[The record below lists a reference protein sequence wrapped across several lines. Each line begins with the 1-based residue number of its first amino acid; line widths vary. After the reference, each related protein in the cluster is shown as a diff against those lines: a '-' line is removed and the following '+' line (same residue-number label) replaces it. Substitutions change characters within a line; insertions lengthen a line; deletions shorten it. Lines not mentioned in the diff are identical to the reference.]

1 VAAVVSAAQ
10 LAATLRRRIAAASA
24 MPALHAVGIA
34 AAARCIA
41 KAVGSGHTGFRMADP
56 KSTPG
61 HYPEVKAQANFPA
74 LEQEVLARWQADG
87 TFRASVD
94 ARAAGPNEYVFY
106 DGPPFANGLPHYG
119 HLLTGFVKDVVPRYQ
134 TMRGRRVERRFGW
147 DCHGLPAEM
156 EAEKELKISGREQ
169 ILAFGIDKYN
179 DACRKS
185 VLRYTAD
192 WRSYVTRQA
201 RWVDFDDDYKTM
213 DLSYME
219 SVLWAF
225 KTLFDKGLVY
235 EGQRVMPYSWAMQ
248 TPVSNFETRIDDAT
262 RPRQD
267 PAITVAFKLRDRA
280 GEQSMS
286 VLVWTTT
293 PWTLPSNLAL
303 AVGNDIEYAIL
314 QKGEQRYL
322 IGALTLGG
330 YAKELDGFERVGT
343 VFGRDLVGR
352 TYEPLFSYFA
362 GHPKSF
368 RILAGD
374 FVDTAE
380 GTGVVHM
387 APGFGEDDQKVCEA
401 NGIEL
406 VCPVDD
412 RGRYTAEVKDWQGVL
427 VFDANK
433 DIIKVLRE
441 RGVLLKHVTYE
452 HNYPHCWRTREPLI
466 YKALPGAWFV
476 KVTAIKDRMIAHN
489 QTIRWIPE
497 HIRDGQFGKWLE
509 NARDWSISRNRYWG
523 APIPV
528 WKSDDPKYPRT
539 DVYGSLAELER
550 DFGVQ
555 VTDLHRPFVDRLTR
569 PNPDDPTGKATMRRV
584 PEVLDCWFESGSMPF
599 AQVHYPFANKAWFE
613 SHFPADFIVEYV
625 AQTRGWFYTLVV
637 LATALFDKPPF
648 ENVICHG
655 VVLDDQGQ
663 KLSKSLKNYPDPVE
677 LFQKTGADA
686 LRWFLMS
693 SPILRGGDLQ
703 ISKDGKQIHEVVRL
717 VLNPIWNAYYFF
729 TLYANTDGVKAR
741 LRSDQAAVLDRYAL
755 GKTAQLVT
763 GVQRCMDDYD
773 LAAAC
778 QVVKEYLDALNN
790 WYIRRSR
797 ERFWGETTPADRQDA
812 YDTLYTC
819 LVTLCKVAAP
829 LLPLLTER
837 VFTGLT
843 GERSVHLADWPNAQS
858 LPLDERLVAQMDRIR
873 DACSVGLSLREAKK
887 LRTRLPLPKVTLA
900 GADAAAMQPFVQLLQ
915 DELNVKQVAFAADIT
930 AYGSFRLQ
938 IDAKALGPKLG
949 PKMKDVLAATKTGAW
964 KLLGERAEIGGVVL
978 DKGEYV
984 LQLMPKDGITAA
996 ALSTNDVVLVLD
1008 TAVTAEL
1015 EVEGVRNDFVR
1026 LVQQARKDAGLHV
1039 SDRIGLWIATDA
1051 VTQGAL
1057 QQHAKHVQEQVL
1069 ATTLAFAAKPAD
1081 AFAAEGR
1088 VGSGAGAVVQFALR
1102 KL

>member
-1 VAAVVSAAQ
+1 MTGSAPH
-10 LAATLRRRIAAASA
+10 SE
-24 MPALHAVGIA
+24 P
-34 AAARCIA
+34 
-41 KAVGSGHTGFRMADP
+41 
-56 KSTPG
+56 
-61 HYPEVKAQANFPA
+61 YPEVPAQADFPA
-74 LEQEVLARWQADG
+74 IEQEVLAHWQERG
-87 TFRASVD
+87 TFRRSVEQ
-94 ARAAGPNEYVFY
+94 RAAGSNEYVFY

-156 EAEKELKISGREQ
+156 EAEKELKVSGREA
-169 ILAFGIDKYN
+169 ILMLGIDKYN
-179 DACRKS
+179 DACRQS
-185 VLRYTAD
+185 VQKYTQQ
-192 WRSYVTRQA
+192 WRTYVTRQA
-201 RWVDFDDDYKTM
+201 RWVDFEHDYKTM

-225 KTLFDKGLVY
+225 QTLYAKGLVY
-235 EGQRVMPYSWAMQ
+235 AGQRVMPYSWAMQ

-267 PAITVAFKLRDRA
+267 PAITVAFTLHPRPGDP
-280 GEQSMS
+280 GQLQI
-286 VLVWTTT
+286 LVWTTT

-303 AVGNDIEYAIL
+303 AVGPEIDYAIV
-314 QKGEQRYL
+314 QRGDERYV
-322 IGALTLGG
+322 IGLATLPA
-330 YAKELDGFERVGT
+330 YKKELDGFTT
-343 VFGRDLVGR
+343 VATCKGKDLVGR
-352 TYEPLFSYFA
+352 TYTPLFPYFQD
-362 GHPKSF
+362 HPNSF

-380 GTGVVHM
+380 GTGVVHL
-387 APGFGEDDQKVCEA
+387 APGFGEDDQRVCEA
-401 NGIEL
+401 SGIEL

-412 RGRYTAEVKDWQGVL
+412 RGRFTAEVPEWHGAL

-433 DIIKVLRE
+433 DILRVLKE
-441 RGVLLKHVTYE
+441 RGVLKKHVTIE

-489 QTIRWIPE
+489 RTIRWIPE

-528 WKSDDPKYPRT
+528 WKSDDPKYPRV
-539 DVYGSLAELER
+539 DVYGSIAELER
-550 DFGVQ
+550 DFGVK
-555 VTDLHRPFVDRLTR
+555 VTDLHRPFVDQLTR
-569 PNPDDPTGKATMRRV
+569 PNPDDPTGKSTMRRV

-599 AQVHYPFANKAWFE
+599 AQVHYPFENKQWFE

-648 ENVICHG
+648 ANVICHG
-655 VVLDDQGQ
+655 VVLDENGD
-663 KLSKSLKNYPDPVE
+663 KLSKSLRNYPDPEE
-677 LFQKTGADA
+677 LFAKVGADA

-703 ISKDGKQIHEVVRL
+703 IQKDGRQIHEVVRL

-729 TLYANTDGVKAR
+729 TLYANTDRVRAR
-741 LRSDQAAVLDRYAL
+741 RRGDQTAVLDRYAL
-755 GKTAQLVT
+755 AKTRAMVED
-763 GVQRCMDDYD
+763 VQRRMDDYD

-797 ERFWGETTPADRQDA
+797 PRFWGETGAADRQDA

-819 LVTLCKVAAP
+819 LVTLCEAAAP

-837 VFTGLT
+837 VWRGLT
-843 GERSVHLADWPNAQS
+843 GGESVHLADWPDAS
-858 LPLDERLVAQMDRIR
+858 ALPADAALVAEMDRVR
-873 DACSVGLSLREAKK
+873 DACSVGLSLRETKK
-887 LRTRLPLPKVTLA
+887 LRTRLPLPRVTLA
-900 GADAAAMQPFVQLLQ
+900 GRPAGRMVRDFGAILGE
-915 DELNVKQVAFAADIT
+915 ELNVRQVDSADDYREFAT
-930 AYGSFRLQ
+930 SRLQ

-949 PKMKDVLAATKTGAW
+949 GRMKDVLAATRSGAW
-964 KLLGERAEIGGVVL
+964 RLVGDRAEIGGVL
-978 DKGEYV
+978 LEPGEFV
-984 LQLMPKDGITAA
+984 LQLVPKDGVAAA
-996 ALSTNDVVLVLD
+996 ALASNDVVLVLD
-1008 TAVTAEL
+1008 TTVTPEL
-1015 EVEGVRNDFVR
+1015 EAEGARNDFVR

-1039 SDRIGLWIATDA
+1039 SDRIALWIDTDA
-1051 VTQGAL
+1051 ATAETLRAHTTYVR
-1057 QQHAKHVQEQVL
+1057 EQVL
-1069 ATTLAFAAKPAD
+1069 AGELLFAPPPAGVFAAD
-1081 AFAAEGR
+1081 GR
-1088 VGSGAGAVVQFALR
+1088 IGSGEGASVRLAVAR
-1102 KL
+1102 R

>member
-1 VAAVVSAAQ
+1 MTAQ
-10 LAATLRRRIAAASA
+10 NAN
-24 MPALHAVGIA
+24 G
-34 AAARCIA
+34 
-41 KAVGSGHTGFRMADP
+41 K
-56 KSTPG
+56 
-61 HYPEVKAQANFPA
+61 HYPEVPALANFPQ
-74 LEQEVLARWQADG
+74 LEREVLDRWQRDG
-87 TFRASVD
+87 TFQRSID
-94 ARAAGPNEYVFY
+94 QRAAGANEFVFY

-156 EAEKELKISGREQ
+156 EAEKELGLSGAQAVQSIGLE
-169 ILAFGIDKYN
+169 KYN

-185 VLRYTAD
+185 VQRYTQE

-201 RWVDFDDDYKTM
+201 RWVDFDRDYKTM

-225 KTLFDKGLVY
+225 KTLHQKGLVY
-235 EGQRVMPYSWAMQ
+235 EGQRVMAYSWALQ

-267 PAITVAFKLRDRA
+267 PAITVAFTLQPRA
-280 GEQSMS
+280 GDASLGGGGPLRI
-286 VLVWTTT
+286 LVWTTT

-303 AVGNDIEYAIL
+303 AVGPEIDYAIV
-314 QKGEQRYL
+314 QKGDVRYV
-322 IGALTLGG
+322 IGAATVAG
-330 YAKELDGFERVGT
+330 YKKELDGFETVGT
-343 VFGRDLVGR
+343 LKGKDLVGR
-352 TYEPLFSYFA
+352 TYEPLFPYFR
-362 GHPKSF
+362 GHANSF

-412 RGRYTAEVKDWQGVL
+412 RGRYTDAVPDWQGTL

-433 DIIKVLRE
+433 DIIKVLKE
-441 RGVLLKHVTYE
+441 RGVLLRHVTYE

-466 YKALPGAWFV
+466 YKAIPGAWFV

-489 QTIRWIPE
+489 RTIRWIPE
-497 HIRDGQFGKWLE
+497 HVRDGQFGKWLE
-509 NARDWSISRNRYWG
+509 NARDWSISRNRFWG

-539 DVYGSLAELER
+539 DVYGSIAELER
-550 DFGVQ
+550 DFGVK
-555 VTDLHRPFVDRLTR
+555 VPDLHRPFIDSLVRK
-569 PNPDDPTGKATMRRV
+569 NPDDPTGKSMMRRV

-599 AQVHYPFANKAWFE
+599 AQVHYPFENKQWFE

-637 LATALFDKPPF
+637 LATGLFDKPPF
-648 ENVICHG
+648 QNVICHG
-655 VVLDDQGQ
+655 VVLDEHGA
-663 KLSKSLKNYPDPVE
+663 KLSKSLRNYPDPQE
-677 LFQKTGADA
+677 LFEKTGADA
-686 LRWFLMS
+686 LRWFLLS

-703 ISKDGKQIHEVVRL
+703 IAKDGKQIQEVVRL

-729 TLYANTDGVKAR
+729 TLYANADGVKAR
-741 LRSDQAAVLDRYAL
+741 LRGDQTAVLDRYAL
-755 GKTAQLVT
+755 GKTRAMVE
-763 GVQRCMDDYD
+763 GVQRCMDQYD
-773 LAAAC
+773 LAGSC
-778 QVVKEYLDALNN
+778 QLVLQYLDALNN

-797 ERFWGETTPADRQDA
+797 ERFWGETGPADRQDA

-819 LVTLCKVAAP
+819 LVTLCQAAAP
-829 LLPLLTER
+829 LLPMLCEK
-837 VFTGLT
+837 VYQGLT
-843 GERSVHLADWPNAQS
+843 GQTSVHLADWPDVS
-858 LPLDERLVAQMDRIR
+858 KLPLDGQLLAQMDRVR

-900 GADAAAMQPFVQLLQ
+900 GADAAAMAPFVHLLQ
-915 DELNVKQVAFAADIT
+915 DEINVKQVAFANDIT
-930 AYGSFRLQ
+930 TFGSFRLQ

-949 PKMKDVLAATKTGAW
+949 AKMKDVLAATRSGAW
-964 KLLGERAEIGGVVL
+964 KLVGARAEIGGAVL
-978 DKGEYV
+978 EQGEFV
-984 LQLMPKDGITAA
+984 LQLVPKEGFTAA

-1008 TAVTAEL
+1008 TALTAEL
-1015 EVEGVRNDFVR
+1015 EAEGVRNDFVR

-1039 SDRIGLWIATDA
+1039 SDRIALSFETDDETAA
-1051 VTQGAL
+1051 VL
-1057 QQHAKHVQEQVL
+1057 LQHADYVKAQVL
-1069 ATTLAFAAKPAD
+1069 ATAMTRVPAIGGEAAAAK
-1081 AFAAEGR
+1081 
-1088 VGSGAGAVVQFALR
+1088 VGSGDGKPVRILVQ
-1102 KL
+1102 KG

>member
-1 VAAVVSAAQ
+1 MVESKHRAA
-10 LAATLRRRIAAASA
+10 
-24 MPALHAVGIA
+24 P
-34 AAARCIA
+34 
-41 KAVGSGHTGFRMADP
+41 
-56 KSTPG
+56 
-61 HYPEVKAQANFPA
+61 HYPEVVAQANFPA
-74 LEQEVLARWQADG
+74 IEAEMLARWQERG
-87 TFRASVD
+87 TFRRSVEQ
-94 ARAAGPNEYVFY
+94 RAAGDNEYVFY

-156 EAEKELKISGREQ
+156 EAEKELKVSGREA
-169 ILAFGIDKYN
+169 ILMLGIDKYN
-179 DACRKS
+179 DACRRS
-185 VLRYTAD
+185 VQKYTGE
-192 WRSYVTRQA
+192 WRNYVTRQA

-225 KTLFDKGLVY
+225 QELHRKGLVY

-267 PAITVAFKLRDRA
+267 PAITVAFTLHPRPGDP
-280 GEQSMS
+280 GPLQ

-303 AVGNDIEYAIL
+303 AVGPDIDYSIL
-314 QKGEQRYL
+314 HKDGVHYV
-322 IGALTLGG
+322 IGSASIAA
-330 YAKELDGFERVGT
+330 YEKELAGFEPMVTLKGK
-343 VFGRDLVGR
+343 DLVGR
-352 TYEPLFSYFA
+352 TYEPMFPYFA
-362 GHPKSF
+362 GHADSF
-368 RILAGD
+368 RVLGGD
-374 FVDTAE
+374 FVDTSE

-412 RGRYTAEVKDWQGVL
+412 RGQFTAEVPDWQGML

-433 DIIKVLRE
+433 PIIKVLKD
-441 RGVLLKHVTYE
+441 RGVLLRHVTYE

-476 KVTAIKDRMIAHN
+476 KVTEIKDRMIAHN
-489 QTIRWIPE
+489 RTIRWIPE

-528 WKSDDPKYPRT
+528 WKSDDPKYPRV
-539 DVYGSLAELER
+539 DVYGSVAELER
-550 DFGVQ
+550 DFGVK
-555 VTDLHRPFVDRLTR
+555 VTDLHRPFVDDLVRK
-569 PNPDDPTGKATMRRV
+569 NPDDPTGKSTMRRV

-599 AQVHYPFANKAWFE
+599 AQVHYPFENKQWFE

-648 ENVICHG
+648 QNVICHG
-655 VVLDDQGQ
+655 VVLDEKGE
-663 KLSKSLKNYPDPVE
+663 KLSKSLRNYPDPVE
-677 LFQKTGADA
+677 MFDKVGADA

-703 ISKDGKQIHEVVRL
+703 IQKDGKQISEVVRL

-729 TLYANTDGVKAR
+729 SLYANADGVQAQQR
-741 LRSDQAAVLDRYAL
+741 GDQKAVLDRYAL
-755 GKTAQLVT
+755 SKTRAMVE

-773 LAAAC
+773 LAGAC

-797 ERFWGETTPADRQDA
+797 ERFWGETGPVDRQDA

-819 LVTLCKVAAP
+819 LVTLCRAAAP
-829 LLPLLTER
+829 LLPLLTEKVYR
-837 VFTGLT
+837 GLT
-843 GERSVHLADWPNAQS
+843 GEESVHLSDWPDAGK
-858 LPLDERLVAQMDRIR
+858 LPHDAELVAQMDRVR

-900 GADAAAMQPFVQLLQ
+900 GADAAAMQPFVHLLQ
-915 DELNVKQVAFAADIT
+915 DELNVKQVAFASDIG
-930 AYGSFRLQ
+930 AFGSFRLQ

-949 PKMKDVLAATKTGAW
+949 PKMKDVLAATRSGAW
-964 KLLGERAEIGGVVL
+964 KLTGDRAEIGGVTL
-978 DKGEYV
+978 EKGEYV
-984 LQLMPKDGITAA
+984 LQLVPKDGITAGPLA
-996 ALSTNDVVLVLD
+996 SNDVVLALD
-1008 TAVTAEL
+1008 TATTPEL
-1015 EVEGVRNDFVR
+1015 EAEGAARDLVR

-1039 SDRIGLWIATDA
+1039 SDRIALAIETDA
-1051 VTQGAL
+1051 PTTAAL
-1057 QQHAKHVQEQVL
+1057 RTHLPYVQEQVL
-1069 ATTLAFAAKPAD
+1069 ATEVVFGAAPAGAFT
-1081 AFAAEGR
+1081 AEGKL
-1088 VGSGAGAVVQFALR
+1088 GSGEGAAVRLAVAVR
-1102 KL
+1102 

>member
-1 VAAVVSAAQ
+1 MSAPEP
-10 LAATLRRRIAAASA
+10 SEKNENEK
-24 MPALHAVGIA
+24 P
-34 AAARCIA
+34 
-41 KAVGSGHTGFRMADP
+41 
-56 KSTPG
+56 
-61 HYPEVKAQANFPA
+61 YPEVSAQADFPA
-74 LEQEVLARWQADG
+74 IEREILARWQADG
-87 TFRASVD
+87 TFARSVEQRPRD
-94 ARAAGPNEYVFY
+94 DEFVFY

-134 TMRGRRVERRFGW
+134 TMRGKRVERRFGW

-169 ILAFGIDKYN
+169 ILAFGLAKYN
-179 DACRKS
+179 DVCRKS
-185 VLRYTAD
+185 VLRYTGE

-201 RWVDFDDDYKTM
+201 RWVDFDRDYKTM

-225 KTLFDKGLVY
+225 KALHEKGLVY

-267 PAITVAFKLRDRA
+267 PAITVAFTLHPRA
-280 GEQSMS
+280 GDAGPLQ

-303 AVGNDIEYAIL
+303 AVGPEIDYAIVV
-314 QKGEQRYL
+314 KDGVRYL
-322 IGALTLGG
+322 IGAATLPA
-330 YAKELDGFERVGT
+330 YAKELSGFT
-343 VFGRDLVGR
+343 VESTVKGMHLVGR
-352 TYEPLFSYFA
+352 TYEPLFPYFA
-362 GHPKSF
+362 GHAKSF
-368 RILAGD
+368 VVLAGE

-401 NGIEL
+401 AGIEL

-412 RGRYTAEVKDWQGVL
+412 RGRFTMEVPDWHGQL

-433 DIIKVLRE
+433 DIIRVLKE
-441 RGVLLKHVTYE
+441 RSVLKRHVTYE

-489 QTIRWIPE
+489 RTIRWIPE

-523 APIPV
+523 SPIPV
-528 WKSDDPKYPRT
+528 WKSDDPKYPRV
-539 DVYGSLAELER
+539 DVYGSIAELER
-550 DFGVQ
+550 DFGVKVQ
-555 VTDLHRPFVDRLTR
+555 DLHRPFVDELVR
-569 PNPDDPTGKATMRRV
+569 PNPDDPTGRSRMRRV

-599 AQVHYPFANKAWFE
+599 AQVHYPFEHKQWFE

-648 ENVICHG
+648 RNCICHG
-655 VVLDDQGQ
+655 VVLDENGA
-663 KLSKSLKNYPDPVE
+663 KLSKSLRNYPDPVE
-677 LFQKTGADA
+677 LFEKTGADA

-729 TLYANTDGVKAR
+729 SLYANTDGVRAKQR
-741 LRSDQAAVLDRYAL
+741 GDQQAVLDRYAL
-755 GKTAQLVT
+755 SKTRAMVEA
-763 GVQRCMDDYD
+763 VQARMDDYD
-773 LAAAC
+773 LAGAC

-797 ERFWGETTPADRQDA
+797 ERFWGETGAADRQDA
-812 YDTLYTC
+812 YDTLFTC
-819 LVTLCKVAAP
+819 LVTLCKASAP
-829 LLPLLTER
+829 LLPLLTDK

-843 GERSVHLADWPNAQS
+843 GEASVHLTDWPDVGK
-858 LPLDERLVAQMDRIR
+858 LPKEDELVAQMDRVR

-887 LRTRLPLPKVTLA
+887 LRTRLPLPKVVLA
-900 GADAAAMQPFVQLLQ
+900 GTHARAMEPFVHLLQ
-915 DELNVKQVAFAADIT
+915 DELNVKAVEFAGEILT
-930 AYGSFRLQ
+930 FGTFRLQ

-949 PKMKDVLAATKTGAW
+949 SKMKDVLAATRSGAW
-964 KLLGERAEIGGVVL
+964 KLVGERAEIGGAVL
-978 DKGEYV
+978 EPGEFT
-984 LQLMPKDGITAA
+984 LQLVPKEGITAA
-996 ALSTNDVVLVLD
+996 PLSTNDVVLVLD
-1008 TAVTAEL
+1008 AAVTPEL
-1015 EVEGVRNDFVR
+1015 EAEGVRNDFVR
-1026 LVQQARKDAGLHV
+1026 LVQQARKDAGLRV
-1039 SDRIGLWIATDA
+1039 SDRIALSVDADAATAA
-1051 VTQGAL
+1051 VLRAHAAYV
-1057 QQHAKHVQEQVL
+1057 QQQVL
-1069 ATTLAFAAKPAD
+1069 ATTLTFGAPAAG
-1081 AFAAEGR
+1081 AFAAEGK
-1088 VGSGAGAVVQFALR
+1088 VGSGAGATVRIGVA
-1102 KL
+1102 KA

>member
-1 VAAVVSAAQ
+1 M
-10 LAATLRRRIAAASA
+10 TE
-24 MPALHAVGIA
+24 
-34 AAARCIA
+34 
-41 KAVGSGHTGFRMADP
+41 P
-56 KSTPG
+56 KTDKKP
-61 HYPEVKAQANFPA
+61 YPEVVAQANFPQI
-74 LEQEVLARWQADG
+74 EKDVLARWQAEG
-87 TFRASVD
+87 TFQQSID
-94 ARAAGPNEYVFY
+94 QRAAGSNEYVFF

-119 HLLTGFVKDVVPRYQ
+119 HLLTGFVKDVVPRYF

-156 EAEKELKISGREQ
+156 EAEKELKISGREA
-169 ILAFGIDKYN
+169 ITAFGIDKYN
-179 DACRKS
+179 DVCRQS
-185 VLRYTAD
+185 VQRYANE

-201 RWVDFDDDYKTM
+201 RWVDFDHDYKTM

-225 KTLFDKGLVY
+225 KTLYEKGLAY

-267 PAITVAFKLRDRA
+267 PAITVAFTLHAKA
-280 GEQSMS
+280 GD
-286 VLVWTTT
+286 VGLDGGGPLKILVWTTT

-303 AVGNDIEYAIL
+303 AVGPEIDYAIVH
-314 QKGEQRYL
+314 KDGVRYV
-322 IGALTLGG
+322 IGQATFAA
-330 YAKELDGFERVGT
+330 YKKELDGFEPIGAMK
-343 VFGRDLVGR
+343 GKELVGR
-352 TYEPLFSYFA
+352 TYEPLFPFFA
-362 GHPKSF
+362 GHANSF
-368 RILAGD
+368 RVLAGD

-412 RGRYTAEVKDWQGVL
+412 RGRYTAEIPDWQGTL

-433 DIIKVLRE
+433 DIIKVLRD
-441 RGVLLKHVTYE
+441 RGVLLRHVTYE

-476 KVTAIKDRMIAHN
+476 KVTAIKDRLLAHN
-489 QTIRWIPE
+489 ATIRWMPG
-497 HIRDGQFGKWLE
+497 HIKDGQFGKWLE
-509 NARDWSISRNRYWG
+509 NARDWSISRNRFWG

-528 WKSDDPKYPRT
+528 WKSDDAKYPRT
-539 DVYGSLAELER
+539 DVYGSIAEMER
-550 DFGVQ
+550 DFGVK
-555 VTDLHRPFVDRLTR
+555 VTDLHRPFVDNLTR
-569 PNPDDPTGKATMRRV
+569 KNPDDPTGKSMMRRV

-599 AQVHYPFANKAWFE
+599 AQVHYPFENKQWFE

-648 ENVICHG
+648 KNVICHG
-655 VVLDDQGQ
+655 VVLDEHGQ
-663 KLSKSLKNYPDPVE
+663 KLSKSLRNYPDPVE
-677 LFQKTGADA
+677 LFEKTGADA

-703 ISKDGKQIHEVVRL
+703 IAKDGKQINEVVRL

-729 TLYANTDGVKAR
+729 TLYANTDGVKAQV
-741 LRSDQAAVLDRYAL
+741 RSDQKAVLDRYAL
-755 GKTAQLVT
+755 GKVRGMVE

-773 LAAAC
+773 LAAGC
-778 QVVKEYLDALNN
+778 QVVKDFLDALNN

-797 ERFWGETTPADRQDA
+797 PRFWGETGVADRQDA
-812 YDTLYTC
+812 YDTLYSC
-819 LVTLCKVAAP
+819 LVLLCRAAAP
-829 LLPLLTER
+829 LLPLVTEK
-837 VFTGLT
+837 VYTGLT
-843 GERSVHLADWPNAQS
+843 GEKSVHLTDWPDVS
-858 LPLDERLVAQMDRIR
+858 KLPLDAELVVQMDRIR

-900 GADAAAMQPFVQLLQ
+900 GADARAMEPFVHLLQ
-915 DELNVKQVAFAADIT
+915 DELNVKTVEFAADIT
-930 AYGSFRLQ
+930 VFGSFRLQ

-949 PKMKDVLAATKTGAW
+949 AKMKDVLAATRSGAW
-964 KLLGERAEIGGVVL
+964 KLSGERAEIGGVVL
-978 DKGEYV
+978 EKEEFV
-984 LQLMPKDGITAA
+984 RQLVPKDGITAA

-1008 TAVTAEL
+1008 TAVTPEL
-1015 EVEGVRNDFVR
+1015 ESEGARNDFVR

-1039 SDRIGLWIATDA
+1039 SDRIVLQFGADDETTAT
-1051 VTQGAL
+1051 L
-1057 QQHAKHVQEQVL
+1057 MQHADYIKTQVL
-1069 ATTLAFAAKPAD
+1069 ATTFTRSQAKGGEVAV
-1081 AFAAEGR
+1081 AK
-1088 VGSGAGAVVQFALR
+1088 VGSGDGKPVRILVLKA
-1102 KL
+1102 